1 MPSAVL
7 EKPQLL
13 FPCQKQQR
21 QILPHISLLLLGAI
35 LGIFPLLLHAEIMNL
50 KHGGKQTLGCL

>member
-21 QILPHISLLLLGAI
+21 QILPHISLLLLGAV
-35 LGIFPLLLHAEIMNL
+35 LEIFSQLHAEIMNL